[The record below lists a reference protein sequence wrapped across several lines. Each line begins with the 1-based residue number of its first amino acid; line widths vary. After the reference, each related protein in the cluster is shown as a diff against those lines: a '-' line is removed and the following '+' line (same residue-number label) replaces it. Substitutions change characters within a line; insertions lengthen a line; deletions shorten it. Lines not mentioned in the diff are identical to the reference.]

1 MSEAKNV
8 ETMKQFYSEFMN
20 GNVPGILSLVTDD
33 FVMSNDFTPNV
44 ATAGEFHGKSGL
56 EKFFTLLGE
65 CVGEV
70 AVFEAD
76 NYLADGDHVV
86 VLGHERM
93 QVRATGRWVNAKW
106 AQVGTFRDG
115 LMCRWV
121 EYSDTA
127 AWSVGCSTD

>member
-1 MSEAKNV
+1 MSETENIKL
-8 ETMKQFYSEFMN
+8 MKQFYSEFMN
-20 GNVPGILSLVTDD
+20 GNIPGVLDLVTDD
-33 FVMSNDFTPNV
+33 FVLSNDFTPNV
-44 ATAGEFHGKSGL
+44 ATAGEFHGKAGL
-56 EKFFTLLGE
+56 EKFFSLLGE

-70 AVFEAD
+70 EIFEAD
-76 NYLADGDHVV
+76 NYLADGDHVI

-93 QVRATGRWVNAKW
+93 QVLATGRWVEAKW

-127 AWSVGCSTD
+127 AWSIGCTAE